1 MNRAIAAVSEGGK
14 PSTLTRHEWDKVL
27 EALPVLVKAKQR
39 KLKALADDY
48 RLQRATLGQEINDIN
63 KLIQK
68 NKTKT
73 FNKFKV
79 KI

>member
-1 MNRAIAAVSEGGK
+1 MGLNKAIEAAK
-14 PSTLTRHEWDKVL
+14 ATIPSNEIVLRLTRHEWNKAL

-39 KLKALADDY
+39 RLKSLAEEY

-68 NKTKT
+68 IREKL
-73 FNKFKV
+73 
-79 KI
+79 